1 VCSAKVSVQWVC
13 SALDAKQPKNALY
26 LSMSLCLSSLYVSI
40 FLCLSVSLSLC
51 RYVSLS
57 LCLFISLYLYVSM
70 GYTSVYEWF
79 PDNLGKH
86 VQVDQQRGLAVCM
99 LVM

>member
-1 VCSAKVSVQWVC
+1 MLIWVCSANVSVEWVC
-13 SALDAKQPKNALY
+13 SALDAKHAMNALY
-26 LSMSLCLSSLYVSI
+26 LSMSLCLSMSLSLYLSMSLSLSMSVCLYVSI
-40 FLCLSVSLSLC
+40 
-51 RYVSLS
+51 
-57 LCLFISLYLYVSM
+57 
-70 GYTSVYEWF
+70 GYMSVYEWF